1 MSVMETQVTL
11 TMQDQHQA
19 SVLQLLDSSRTS
31 VGQAAQLLDC
41 SERQVYRKLAAY
53 RAIIWPK
60 AYMDDQT
67 QVSTLSDW
75 LFVQYN
81 PFQHACR

>member
-1 MSVMETQVTL
+1 METQVTL

-53 RAIIWPK
+53 RAQGVGAVPHGNRGRTPHGGRGMSRGPCSGRR
-60 AYMDDQT
+60 AH
-67 QVSTLSDW
+67 
-75 LFVQYN
+75 
-81 PFQHACR
+81 P